1 MPAQSLNWGG
11 AGLFVA
17 FFLGM
22 IMDNRI
28 DFKEVADAALN
39 VAETLLN
46 RWLPDGKK
54 HGHEYQAR
62 NPTRADTKIGSFSI
76 NLNTGAWGDFAT
88 DETGGDLISLYAYL
102 NDCSQ
107 LEAAKALS
115 EELYLGVSTP
125 QKKTFRQPE
134 NAPKTKEKDDDW
146 IWVREMPENAPEMH
160 KANPK
165 RGRPVEMYRYL
176 SENGILMGAVMRFL
190 KTDGS
195 KETLPH
201 TLWQHKTEKCENG
214 SPKLEWKW
222 RVFPEPR
229 PIYGLD
235 ALAKSDKD
243 TPILIVEG
251 EKCKDHAA
259 RCRVLDG
266 YVSLSWSGGTGAV
279 EKTDWTPIAGR
290 EVILWSDCDSQRE
303 KSPKNSDVAAD
314 EMPFLP
320 KDEQPG
326 MKAMLKLA
334 QILHD
339 LGCVVSMVQIPDVGI
354 LPSGYDIADLI
365 NDKNP
370 PFTVIEMVENAV
382 RWFPPTPTKETESE
396 NAYQP
401 ENQGAG
407 DDNSVYNANFETLI
421 KEFALIEGKVRGINL
436 MKGIEYSRQGL
447 IARFCRD
454 SVDSWVNC
462 PKKKVVTQFEA
473 NKIKANCERLLIE
486 KDDVVM
492 EALDRYIYL
501 DGTTSVFDTKL
512 FRIID
517 DKACQKAMTDE
528 QYKYWKNSPNRKV
541 IPIDNVVF
549 EPSQNYGDTHINL
562 FRGMEMQ
569 PDFCRLPEN
578 TPLAL
583 FRLFEYF
590 PKCAWILELVLHL
603 CNYDRETNENAEVVE
618 WLLNWLAYPLQNLG
632 AKMQT
637 AVLMNSAIHGAGKS
651 MLFDQIMRKIF
662 GEYGRTFGQSDL
674 ESQYTGSRSG
684 VMFGVFEEI
693 FNNKQKYDHSGS
705 IKHMVTGKTQR
716 IERKFLDSY
725 EEANYMNC
733 VFLSNHIQPFL
744 IEEYD
749 RRFLVISPK
758 NKLPENIKNGV
769 TEEMGNGGVEAFYGF
784 LMSLPLTLSMKRDTP
799 IRFDAHTEA
808 LDTAARQL
816 VIEWGLSGWQ
826 LFFRQWKNGEIDGVD
841 FVSCLADDLYELFKV
856 WTRRNGEKEIKR
868 HQFLV
873 AISTREGVERGRKRW
888 RNLSSNCKE
897 PRQQDIIKIGKQD
910 EGVSEMDF
918 LGETIIKFGEQVRK
932 YRDKD

>member
-1 MPAQSLNWGG
+1 
-11 AGLFVA
+11 
-17 FFLGM
+17 M

-28 DFKEVADAALN
+28 DFKEVAEAALN
-39 VAETLLN
+39 AAETLLN

-62 NPTRADTKIGSFSI
+62 NPTRADNKIGSFSI

-88 DETGGDLISLYAYL
+88 NETGGDLISLYAYL

-115 EELYLGVSTP
+115 DELYLGRTLP
-125 QKKTFRQPE
+125 QKTFRQPE
-134 NAPKTKEKDDDW
+134 NAPKTEKVEKDDDW
-146 IWVREMPENAPEMH
+146 VWVREVPENAPEMH
-160 KANPK
+160 QAHPK
-165 RGRPVEMYRYL
+165 RGRPVETYRYI
-176 SENGILMGAVMRFL
+176 SENGVLMGAVCRFI
-190 KTDGS
+190 DS
-195 KETLPH
+195 KGEKVTIPH
-201 TLWQHKTEKCENG
+201 TLWQHRKTQAF
-214 SPKLEWKW
+214 EWKW
-222 RVFPEPR
+222 RVFPDPR
-229 PIYGLD
+229 PIYGLNV
-235 ALAKSDKD
+235 LAESEPD

-251 EKCKDHAA
+251 EKCKDVASKL
-259 RCRVLDG
+259 RVLDG
-266 YVSLSWSGGTGAV
+266 YVALTWSGGTSAV
-279 EKTDWTPIAGR
+279 DKTDWSPIAGR
-290 EVILWSDCDSQRE
+290 EVVLWADCDSQRA
-303 KSPKNSDVAAD
+303 KSPKGSDTPAD
-314 EMPFLP
+314 EIPFLP
-320 KDEQPG
+320 KNEQPG

-334 QILHD
+334 TILHG
-339 LGCVVSMVQIPDVGI
+339 LGCTVSLVQIPDVGV
-354 LPSGYDIADLI
+354 LPSGYDIADLV

-370 PFTVIEMVENAV
+370 PFTVLEAVENAV
-382 RWFPPTPTKETESE
+382 RWFPPVPTKTNELESS
-396 NAYQP
+396 YQP
-401 ENQGAG
+401 ESQGDG
-407 DDNSVYNANFETLI
+407 DDSSVYNANFATLM

-454 SVDSWVNC
+454 SVKSWENC
-462 PKKKVVTQFEA
+462 PDKKVITQYEA

-486 KDDVVM
+486 SDEVFLD
-492 EALDRYIYL
+492 ALERYIYL

-517 DKACQKAMTDE
+517 DKACQKSLTDE

-562 FRGMEMQ
+562 FRGMQMQ
-569 PDFCRLPEN
+569 PDLSTLPEN
-578 TPLAL
+578 IPPYV

-603 CNYDRETNENAEVVE
+603 CNYDRETNKNAEVVE

-651 MLFDQIMRKIF
+651 MLFDQIMRKIY
-662 GEYGRTFGQSDL
+662 GDYGRTFGQSDL

-725 EEANYMNC
+725 EESNYMNC

-758 NKLPENIKNGV
+758 NKLPENIKQGV
-769 TEEMGNGGVEAFYGF
+769 TEEMGNGGIEAFYGF
-784 LMSLPLTLSMKRDTP
+784 LMSLSLTLRMGRDLP

-808 LDTAARQL
+808 LDTEARQL

-826 LFFRQWKNGEIDGVD
+826 LFFRQWKNGEIDGIP
-841 FVSCLADDLYELFKV
+841 FVSCLCDDLYELFRV
-856 WTRRNGEKEIKR
+856 WVKRMGEKEMKR
-868 HQFLV
+868 HQFLA
-873 AISTREGVERGRKRW
+873 AISTREGVERDRKRW
-888 RNLSSNCKE
+888 RNLSSSQKE
-897 PRQQDIIKIGKQD
+897 PKQQDIIKIGK
-910 EGVSEMDF
+910 EPEKVHEMDY
-918 LGETIIKFGEQVRK
+918 LGETIIKFGEAVRK
-932 YRDKD
+932 YRDRDA